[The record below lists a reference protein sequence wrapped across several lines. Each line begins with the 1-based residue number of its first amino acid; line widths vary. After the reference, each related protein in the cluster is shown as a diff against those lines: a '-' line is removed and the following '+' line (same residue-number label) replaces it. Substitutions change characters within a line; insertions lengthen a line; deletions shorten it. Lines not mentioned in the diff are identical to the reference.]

1 MVQNLRRKDF
11 FLYIFDYFLKNK
23 GPHKTDKRGETDK
36 AKRLSLNISSKKER
50 RKDSFRYFTRP
61 MMIVFLSALLIA
73 IISFPISSALY
84 DPSKENMKLMTEDEW
99 PSHGP
104 WIVTVGN

>member
-1 MVQNLRRKDF
+1 MKLGDF
-11 FLYIFDYFLKNK
+11 RGIHSLLATKIIPLKK
-23 GPHKTDKRGETDK
+23 
-36 AKRLSLNISSKKER
+36 SI
-50 RKDSFRYFTRP
+50 FTRP

-84 DPSKENMKLMTEDEW
+84 DPSKEMKLMTEDEW

-104 WIVTVGN
+104 WIVTVGD

>member
-1 MVQNLRRKDF
+1 
-11 FLYIFDYFLKNK
+11 
-23 GPHKTDKRGETDK
+23 
-36 AKRLSLNISSKKER
+36 
-50 RKDSFRYFTRP
+50 

>member
-1 MVQNLRRKDF
+1 
-11 FLYIFDYFLKNK
+11 
-23 GPHKTDKRGETDK
+23 
-36 AKRLSLNISSKKER
+36 
-50 RKDSFRYFTRP
+50 
-61 MMIVFLSALLIA
+61 MMIVFLSAILIA
-73 IISFPISSALY
+73 ISFPISSALY

>member
-1 MVQNLRRKDF
+1 
-11 FLYIFDYFLKNK
+11 
-23 GPHKTDKRGETDK
+23 
-36 AKRLSLNISSKKER
+36 
-50 RKDSFRYFTRP
+50 

-84 DPSKENMKLMTEDEW
+84 DPSKENMTEDEW

-104 WIVTVGN
+104 WIVTVGNWL